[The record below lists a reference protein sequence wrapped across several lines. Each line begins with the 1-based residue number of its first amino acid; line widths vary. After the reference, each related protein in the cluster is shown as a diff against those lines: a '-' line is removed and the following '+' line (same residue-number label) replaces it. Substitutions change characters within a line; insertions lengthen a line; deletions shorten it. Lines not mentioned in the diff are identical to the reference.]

1 MQILIKNGTIVT
13 SSDTFSSDIF
23 ISEGVIR
30 RIEPEIEPS
39 CCDRIIDATGNY
51 IFPGGIDP
59 HVHMH
64 LPTSAGFSSDDFHT
78 GSIAAL
84 HGGTTTLF
92 DFVTPH
98 RGQNLPEALD
108 NRIAEAEKSLID
120 FSFHISPV
128 EWSDSTAQEIKEC
141 IREGVNSFKVY
152 MAYKNTVGLNDHDIL
167 NIMTAVG
174 NAGGIVTIHCESG
187 DEIEILRNNLFNDGH
202 TGPSFHPLSRP
213 ADLEADAVRRAT
225 EMAAGSDCPL
235 YIVHLSAKESL
246 PFIRHAVIRGHR
258 IFAETCPQYL
268 LFDDTVYTNDFD
280 ETAPFIISPP
290 LRRKKDSDALWLA
303 LNEGII
309 NTVGTD
315 HCPFTLDQKRSGLN
329 DFRKIPNGTGG
340 VEHRLALLYTYGVLA
355 GRISI
360 NRMVDLFST
369 RSSRIFGLY
378 PKKGTIM
385 PGSDA
390 DLVIW
395 NPEPEKTISFK
406 THHQN
411 CDNNIYEGIKTRG
424 YAEYVLARGRIIKDK
439 DEIIYPE
446 TKGRFLRR
454 RTLLL

>member
-13 SSDTFSSDIF
+13 SSETFSSDIF

-30 RIEPEIEPS
+30 IIEPGIDPS
-39 CCDRIIDATGNY
+39 VCDRIIDATGNY
-51 IFPGGIDP
+51 VFPGGIDP
-59 HVHMH
+59 HVHMQ
-64 LPTSAGFSSDDFHT
+64 LPSPAGFSSDDFLT

-84 HGGTTTLF
+84 HGGTTTLI

-98 RGQNLPEALD
+98 RGQSLPEALE
-108 NRIAEAEKSLID
+108 NRISEAEKSLTD
-120 FSFHISPV
+120 FSFHVSPV
-128 EWSDSTAQEIKEC
+128 EWSDTTAHEIKEC
-141 IREGVNSFKVY
+141 IREGINSFKVY
-152 MAYKNTVGLNDHDIL
+152 MAYRNTIGLNDHDIM
-167 NIMTAVG
+167 NVMHAVG

-187 DEIEILRNNLFNDGH
+187 EEIEILANKLFNEGN

-213 ADLEADAVRRAT
+213 ASLEADSVRRAT
-225 EMAAGSDCPL
+225 EMASTSDCPL

-246 PFIRHAVIRGHR
+246 PFIRHAILRGRR

-268 LFDDTVYTNDFD
+268 LLNDTVYTNDFD
-280 ETAPFIISPP
+280 EAAPFVISPP
-290 LRRKKDSDALWLA
+290 LRRKKDSEALWLA
-303 LNEGII
+303 INEGII
-309 NTVGTD
+309 STVGTD
-315 HCPFTLDQKRSGLN
+315 HCPFTLDQKRFGLS

-369 RSSRIFGLY
+369 QPARIFGLY
-378 PKKGTIM
+378 PKKGAIV

-395 NPEPEKTISFK
+395 NPEPEKTISVK
-406 THHQN
+406 TQHQN

-424 YAEYVLARGRIIKDK
+424 YAEYVLARGVVIKDK
-439 DEIIYPE
+439 DQIIHPE